1 MLRKLFFAAAFAL
14 LGLSPT
20 FAASAYIS
28 EYTSLGQ
35 TSSGVA
41 SAQIAT
47 LPPNVD
53 QKVTFTGTPG
63 SSAAFASNTKFIRVI
78 CDAACSINATG
89 TATTSNARLPTD
101 AVEYFAVQPG
111 MILSV
116 IANP

>member
-1 MLRKLFFAAAFAL
+1 MLRKLLAAACFAL
-14 LGLSPT
+14 LST
-20 FAASAYIS
+20 NAFAASAYIS

-41 SAQIAT
+41 NAQIAT

-63 SSAAFASNTKFIRVI
+63 SSAAFLATTKFIRVS
-78 CDAACSINATG
+78 CDAACSINISG

-101 AVEYFAVQPG
+101 AVEYFAVLPG
-111 MILSV
+111 SVLSV